1 MRVIVTGGGTG
12 GHIYPAIA
20 IADKFKEK
28 DPDSKI
34 LYVGNDIGLEKDI
47 VPGTGYPMELV
58 SAKWLD
64 RSNILKIFDTGFT
77 TMRGVHQS
85 MKIMK
90 HFKPDVV
97 IGTGGF
103 VCVPVIY
110 AGHKYGAKCYLH
122 EQNAYP
128 GVANKTLEKFVNN
141 VFLGFPE
148 AAKYFKEPQKHV
160 VTGNPVRERFFDIDK
175 SKAREKLGI
184 SQDAFVVFSFG
195 GSQGAEMINNV
206 VFDLMKEIIDD
217 EKMVLIFGTG
227 SQYYDEI
234 LDKIKNEGLELKEN
248 IRIES
253 YINDMQ
259 DYLGASDLIIS
270 RAGALSVAETCICG
284 RASILIPSP
293 NVTGNH
299 QYFNAKSV
307 ADKGGAVLIEEKDLD
322 HELLREEIMKLRND
336 PEALKKMGE
345 ASRKCVPD
353 NATEIIY
360 QTICKGEIDGR
371 GH

>member
-20 IADKFKEK
+20 IADKIKEK
-28 DPDSKI
+28 SPDSEI
-34 LYVGNDIGLEKDI
+34 LYVGNYIGLEKDI

-58 SAKWLD
+58 AAKWLD
-64 RSNILKIFDTGFT
+64 RSNVLKIFDTGFSNLKGI
-77 TMRGVHQS
+77 RQS

-90 HFKPDVV
+90 RFKPDVV
-97 IGTGGF
+97 IGTGGY
-103 VCVPVIY
+103 VCIPVIY
-110 AGHKYGAKCYLH
+110 AGHKYGARCYLH

-128 GVANKTLEKFVNN
+128 GMANKVLEKFVTN

-148 AAKYFKEPQKHV
+148 AAHFFKEPEKHV
-160 VTGNPVRERFFDIDK
+160 VVGNPVRSRFFDVDRAT
-175 SKAREKLGI
+175 ARASLGI
-184 SQDAFVVFSFG
+184 HKDDFVVFSFG
-195 GSQGAEMINNV
+195 GSQGAEKINEV
-206 VFDLMKEIIDD
+206 VFELMKKLNG
-217 EKMVLIFGTG
+217 EKNTVLVYGTG

-234 LDKIKNEGLELKEN
+234 LAKVKSEGIVLSDN

-259 DYLGASDLIIS
+259 NYLGASDLIIS
-270 RAGALSVAETCICG
+270 RAGALSVAETCVCG

-307 ADKGGAVLIEEKDLD
+307 ADRGGAILIEEKNLTADVLID
-322 HELLREEIMKLRND
+322 EVFKLKNDRESLS
-336 PEALKKMGE
+336 KMGE
-345 ASRKCVPD
+345 ASRECAPKD
-353 NATEIIY
+353 ATDRIY
-360 QTICKGEIDGR
+360 NTICEGKIDGR
-371 GH
+371 RD